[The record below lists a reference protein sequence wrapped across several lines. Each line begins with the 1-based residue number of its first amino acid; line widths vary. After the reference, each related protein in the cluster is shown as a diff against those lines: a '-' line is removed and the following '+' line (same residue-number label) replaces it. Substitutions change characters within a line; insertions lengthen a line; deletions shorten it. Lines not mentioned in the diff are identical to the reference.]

1 MDGWIVGCDT
11 RRCIHVGAVSAWLVL
26 VVADACCL
34 QQSFWLPKTASEPAC
49 ACADGWIV
57 GCDTQRSMLCS
68 CLLPLTPV
76 ASACRELL
84 RPSLGLTPS
93 ECRIALMSACGWQF
107 VLQVLPGSLGAQ
119 KRSLI
124 RFSVLE
130 RIVLARLI
138 RFMSNVLFCEETLI
152 IWGLIKA
159 N

>member
-93 ECRIALMSACGWQF
+93 ECRIALVSACGWQF
-107 VLQVLPGSLGAQ
+107 VLQVLPGSPGARKLIPDQ
-119 KRSLI
+119 VFSARANRARSVDTVS
-124 RFSVLE
+124 SVW
-130 RIVLARLI
+130 
-138 RFMSNVLFCEETLI
+138 FCEETLF
-152 IWGLIKA
+152 IWCLIKA